1 MVLARLKNIVNKR
14 KPAFLTPACLVRD
27 IALRDWSS
35 RWAGP
40 AGSGPGRVA
49 GGEKHDR
56 LEVASGAFGGLA
68 HVFFGDKSGPH
79 SDKIRAVGK
88 SDLNRRV
95 FRDSFQSVLGFE
107 MQLRDT
113 IERCAEGRMSAL
125 KRQCVAYLCVA
136 DAWHRPGRL
145 RRSGVADS
153 IRCPYW

>member
-1 MVLARLKNIVNKR
+1 
-14 KPAFLTPACLVRD
+14 
-27 IALRDWSS
+27 
-35 RWAGP
+35 
-40 AGSGPGRVA
+40 VA

-95 FRDSFQSVLGFE
+95 FRDSFQSLLGFE